1 MDFPEKKK
9 KFQKTIVG
17 IEKRWLAVQ
26 EKHRIGT
33 FRVSEANIAKVVLVH
48 RLSAKPTNN
57 TAKSTTDRQRKGED
71 KGLWE
76 GHRSH
81 SSGLISYQIF
91 PTEINYMDFL
101 ESVQVLA

>member
-1 MDFPEKKK
+1 MQIYTEKYLTAERNGLSRKKK
-9 KFQKTIVG
+9 KFQKT
-17 IEKRWLAVQ
+17 
-26 EKHRIGT
+26 IGT